1 MLCYTTLTECVIL
14 LTHECEAL
22 KEKGLS
28 EHTEVI
34 KSKKTINW
42 SDPELSEKK
51 GGHYIIRRE
60 STTMGEF
67 YLTKKP
73 PVFLLFRIPA
83 KGNI

>member
-1 MLCYTTLTECVIL
+1 MHYSVLCYATLTECVIL

-28 EHTEVI
+28 QHLTTQ
-34 KSKKTINW
+34 KSLNLKKITNW

-51 GGHYIIRRE
+51 GRHCIMVIRRE

-67 YLTKKP
+67 
-73 PVFLLFRIPA
+73 A
-83 KGNI
+83 